1 MLRFIVR
8 RLIGAVPTL
17 LIIIAMAFF
26 MMRLAPGGPFD
37 QERRLPPEIEKN
49 IKAAYDLD
57 KPVLQQFFDF
67 DSSICQ
73 MVLSGTPDAATL
85 DAKGLRLENGKYLDK
100 NDRQHRCLGGYLGK
114 LLGGDFGPSYK
125 YKDFTVAELIA
136 DGAPVS
142 AILGIS
148 AILIATLVGMTL
160 GTFAAL
166 RQNTLPDYLVMT
178 IAMIGIT
185 IPIFVMAPI
194 LTLVLGVYLGWLPV
208 GGWANGEIR
217 NMILPIV
224 GLSLPQ
230 IAVISRLTRGGMIEV
245 LRSNY
250 VRTARAKGL
259 PERLVIGRHAM
270 RAALLPL
277 VSYLGP
283 ATAGI
288 VTGSLVIEQIFQLP
302 GIGKYFINGALQ
314 RDYTLVM
321 GVVILYASLVIVLN
335 LVADVLYGLLDPKV
349 RYE

>member
-8 RLIGAVPTL
+8 RLLGAIPTL
-17 LIIIAMAFF
+17 LVIIAMAFF
-26 MMRLAPGGPFD
+26 MMRVAPGGPFD
-37 QERRLPPEIEKN
+37 QERSLPPEIEKN
-49 IKAAYDLD
+49 ILAAYDLD
-57 KPVLQQFFDF
+57 KPLHRQFLDINTTVCREQYSSKPDTAVLAPEK
-67 DSSICQ
+67 
-73 MVLSGTPDAATL
+73 LSFRD
-85 DAKGLRLENGKYLDK
+85 GKFYDES
-100 NDRQHRCLGGYLGK
+100 DRQVRCLGGYVGK
-114 LLGGDFGPSYK
+114 LLGGDLGPSYK
-125 YKDFTVAELIA
+125 IKDFTVAELIA

-142 AILGIS
+142 AALGIS
-148 AILIATLVGMTL
+148 AILLAAAIGMTL

-166 RQNTLPDYLVMT
+166 RQNRAGDYSVMT
-178 IAMIGIT
+178 LAMIGVT
-185 IPIFVMAPI
+185 IPSFVMAPI
-194 LTLVLGVYLGWLPV
+194 LTLIFGNYLGWFPV
-208 GGWANGEIR
+208 GGWNDGALR
-217 NMILPIV
+217 NMVLPVIS
-224 GLSLPQ
+224 LSLLQ
-230 IAVISRLTRGGMIEV
+230 VAVIARLTRGGMIEV

-259 PERLVIGRHAM
+259 PERLVITRHAM

-288 VTGSLVIEQIFQLP
+288 VTGSLVIEQIFGLP

-349 RYE
+349 RYD